1 MIVADYCTI
10 KAKTWLVL
18 ADRFTGW
25 VSVFY
30 FPKEAT
36 AKQLIIIVRE
46 IFTTGKHAGD
56 PHTL

>member
-1 MIVADYCTI
+1 M
-10 KAKTWLVL
+10 

-36 AKQLIIIVRE
+36 AKELITILRE
-46 IFTTGKHAGD
+46 MFSIFGVAKELASDH
-56 PHTL
+56 